1 MTLFQYQIQI
11 NCLLLCN
18 KCFLHMISLVLSS
31 SSANKLILQ
40 LFPIS
45 GDKGTD
51 GNGGSPGRQGPPGMD
66 GQCPSDCI
74 SDKGD
79 TGEKGNVGLA
89 GPMGVKDGEKGEPG
103 NVGDVGPQGN
113 MGPQGVQGEKG
124 DMGEKGVMGE
134 IGDPGP
140 CSPTVQSAFSAA
152 RAIGDGFPNP
162 YYPIPFRNVF
172 YNNQKHFNPGV
183 GVYTA
188 PVNGTYVFSYHLS
201 ISKNPI
207 QMALFKN
214 RETLVKTANIATKD
228 QASQMIVLYLAG
240 GDKIWLQVKDSID
253 NGMYAS
259 SETDSTFSGFLLY
272 PDSCNQVVSRA
283 YADDM
288 LSGSNC

>member
-1 MTLFQYQIQI
+1 
-11 NCLLLCN
+11 
-18 KCFLHMISLVLSS
+18 
-31 SSANKLILQ
+31 
-40 LFPIS
+40 
-45 GDKGTD
+45 
-51 GNGGSPGRQGPPGMD
+51 MD

-89 GPMGVKDGEKGEPG
+89 GPMGVKGEPGIDGQPGSQGEQGIAGSKGDEGGKGLKGDQGMQGICDCVDGEKGEPG

-283 YADDM
+283 FDYYYDDTT
-288 LSGSNC
+288 SYFNEDGFGK